1 LENYSNIR
9 GNEILKRNNVYVGMT
24 RAMDELQI
32 LTLSQQ
38 IDAQYI
44 KEISGIL
51 EIWINFKSNNYLN
64 LNIENF

>member
-1 LENYSNIR
+1 
-9 GNEILKRNNVYVGMT
+9 MT